1 MDEYFLMMTQ
11 QIVIIRTPMPTA
23 VVKKGVEEKKAV

>member
-1 MDEYFLMMTQ
+1 MMTQ

-23 VVKKGVEEKKAV
+23 AVKKGVEENNAV